1 MYKNYEWMFG
11 SSLTLLWL
19 AFAVVFVVAGWKIFE
34 KAGEKG
40 WKVLIPIYNA
50 YITLKLVGRP
60 AWWLLL
66 MLIPW
71 VNFVVS
77 IILAIDVAK
86 AFGKDVIFA
95 ILGLILTPFG
105 ALILGFGDAKY
116 QGPRP
121 VKLG

>member
-1 MYKNYEWMFG
+1 MYKNYEWMFN
-11 SSLTLLWL
+11 SSLTVLWL
-19 AFAVVFVVAGWKIFE
+19 AFAIVFIVAGWKIFE
-34 KAGEKG
+34 KAGERG

-71 VNFVVS
+71 VNFIVS
-77 IILAIDVAK
+77 IIVAVDVAR

-95 ILGLILTPFG
+95 ILGLVLTPFG

-116 QGPRP
+116 QGPSP